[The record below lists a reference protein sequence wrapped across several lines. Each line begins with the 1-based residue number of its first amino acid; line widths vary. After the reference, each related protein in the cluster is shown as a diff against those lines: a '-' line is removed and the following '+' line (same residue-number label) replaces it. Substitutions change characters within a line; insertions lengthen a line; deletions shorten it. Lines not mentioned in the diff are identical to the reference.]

1 LTDRVLRIGTRDSIL
16 ATWQAEHV
24 SGLLR
29 RLGHPA
35 ELIFIK
41 TEGDLVL
48 DTPLPMLGGKGVFTK
63 ALDDALL
70 ENRIDLAVHS
80 FKDIP
85 TRLPGGLAVAA
96 VIEREDHRDVL
107 VLRDGLHL
115 TGDDDLPSG
124 SVIATSS
131 HRRGAQWLG
140 RYPGHTLTDIRGNVH
155 TRLKKLDAGSWT
167 GAIFAAAGL
176 KRVGLAD
183 RISRVL
189 DWMLPAPAQGALAV
203 MTREDDKQLGA
214 ILQHIHHRESELCT
228 GAERQFLNVLEGGCS
243 APIGALATVRGG
255 RMYLKTSV
263 LSIDGSMKA
272 ETELDL
278 PLDEAESI
286 GKRAAEL
293 VLASDEGRL
302 VIGSLRGPA

>member
-24 SGLLR
+24 AGLLNA
-29 RLGHPA
+29 LGHPT
-35 ELIFIK
+35 EIIFIK

-63 ALDDALL
+63 ALDDALI

-85 TRLPGGLAVAA
+85 TRLPGGLTVAA
-96 VIEREDHRDVL
+96 VTEREDHRDVL
-107 VLRDGLHL
+107 VLRIGLHL
-115 TGDDDLPSG
+115 NGDDDLPPG

-155 TRLKKLDAGSWT
+155 TRLKKLDAGNWT

-176 KRVGLAD
+176 KRVGLAY
-183 RISRVL
+183 RISSVL

-203 MTREDDKQLGA
+203 MTRQDDKQLA
-214 ILQHIHHRESELCT
+214 NILHHIHHRETELCT

-243 APIGALATVRGG
+243 APVGALAVISDG
-255 RMYLKTSV
+255 RINLKTSV
-263 LSIDGSMKA
+263 LSIDGTMKA
-272 ETELDL
+272 DTELDA
-278 PLDEAESI
+278 PLAEAATI
-286 GKRAAEL
+286 GKEAARR
-293 VLASDEGRL
+293 VLASEEGRR
-302 VIGSLRGPA
+302 VTDSLRGPA